1 MVPDEEGLRMK
12 KSGSPHFNSY
22 RRRLGYVLLVVSVLV
37 FFFDYILGN
46 VPVWSG
52 LDSQLDLV
60 GVVSLI
66 LGLLLIFVHKKRES
80 KTDD

>member
-22 RRRLGYVLLVVSVLV
+22 RRRLGYVLLVVSVVV
-37 FFFDYILGN
+37 FFFDHILGN

-52 LDSQLDLV
+52 LDEHLPEV
-60 GVVSLI
+60 ISLT
-66 LGLLLIFVHKKRES
+66 LGLILIFVHKKRES

>member
-1 MVPDEEGLRMK
+1 MK

-22 RRRLGYVLLVVSVLV
+22 RRRLGYVLLVFSVLV
-37 FFFDYILGN
+37 FVFDYILGN
-46 VPVWSG
+46 VPLWSW
-52 LDSQLDLV
+52 LDSHQFHSVV

>member
-1 MVPDEEGLRMK
+1 
-12 KSGSPHFNSY
+12 
-22 RRRLGYVLLVVSVLV
+22 VVSVLV

-46 VPVWSG
+46 IPVWSG

-60 GVVSLI
+60 GVTSLI
-66 LGLLLIFVHKKRES
+66 LGLILIFVHKKRKS

>member
-1 MVPDEEGLRMK
+1 MK

-22 RRRLGYVLLVVSVLV
+22 RRRLGYVLLVFSVLV
-37 FFFDYILGN
+37 FFFDYILGT
-46 VPVWSG
+46 VPLWAW
-52 LDSQLDLV
+52 LDSHQFHSVV